1 MTTSEAADP
10 LDGRVP
16 GDDPDVDEPPRF
28 TLRHLRADAT
38 ACARR
43 IVKEMHQRK
52 DTRRNRSSTRGFE
65 LDARIVGDAIVAHAE
80 LRVATASDF
89 VVPRDLTPEEQRVH
103 RAAALGYV
111 TVFDEPFVVEPL
123 PDEWESVDPTTGRR
137 WVGRVPLTGRDADG
151 VARVRHLLGGNR
163 PAEIDDAT
171 RSLLALRTDGWSEVV
186 LVDVAAPLAADR
198 RAPLVIDDDT
208 RVTARDW
215 ADERSQRWVDLG
227 PDPRPRVGRDCLGC
241 AYVASCSA
249 HRG

>member
-1 MTTSEAADP
+1 MTTSAAPDP
-10 LDGRVP
+10 LDQVAP
-16 GDDPDVDEPPRF
+16 SDDDADEPPRF

-43 IVKEMHQRK
+43 IVKEMHQRR
-52 DTRRNRSSTRGFE
+52 DTRRNRSATRGFE

-80 LRVATASDF
+80 LRVANPEDF

-123 PDEWESVDPTTGRR
+123 TDEWESVDATTGRR
-137 WVGRVPLTGRDADG
+137 WVGRVPLAGRDADG

-163 PAEIDDAT
+163 PAEIDDAN
-171 RSLLALRTDGWSEVV
+171 RLLLALRTDGWSDVV
-186 LVDVAAPLAADR
+186 LIDVAAPLAADR
-198 RAPLVIDDDT
+198 RAPIAIDDHT
-208 RVTARDW
+208 RAVARDW
-215 ADERSQRWVDLG
+215 AHERSQRWIDLG
-227 PDPRPRVGRDCLGC
+227 PDARPRAGRDCLGC